1 MTAVS
6 SEELWI
12 LSYYRESEL
21 AGSLLFGKLARRTN
35 DDELRVF
42 LTHHF
47 AEEARHAWLWTETI
61 RALGAMPQR
70 VEQTYQSEYAREFG
84 IPASMTEVLLLTE
97 RFETRIHSH
106 FSLHLRRTRHERVRR
121 TLDQMLREE
130 EGHLGW
136 IEARLTALSGDPA
149 IEPLREQLAAI
160 DERVYARVREREAP
174 LWDFLQWN
182 E

>member
-1 MTAVS
+1 MSDISA
-6 SEELWI
+6 EELWV

-21 AGSLLFGKLARRTN
+21 AGSLLFGRLARRTS

-42 LTHHF
+42 LTRHF

-70 VEQTYQSEYAREFG
+70 IEQTYQSEYGKEFG

-97 RFETRIHSH
+97 RFEKRVQSH
-106 FSLHLRRTRHERVRR
+106 FSLHLRRTRHERVRN
-121 TLDQMLREE
+121 TLEGMLREE

-136 IEARLTALSGDPA
+136 IETRLGALEGNVE
-149 IEPLREQLAAI
+149 IERLREQLAAI
-160 DERVYARVREREAP
+160 DDRIYARMREREAP